1 MCLLLFVYVGRGFS
15 DGCALVSSKFS
26 LGLMAGVWMDGF
38 LVLMTIL
45 AFCLGCFLVGAGE
58 VFCLLSAI

>member
-1 MCLLLFVYVGRGFS
+1 MVVPWFFQNFTEV
-15 DGCALVSSKFS
+15 DGW
-26 LGLMAGVWMDGF
+26 GLDGWFF

-45 AFCLGCFLVGAGE
+45 AFCLGCSLVRGGR